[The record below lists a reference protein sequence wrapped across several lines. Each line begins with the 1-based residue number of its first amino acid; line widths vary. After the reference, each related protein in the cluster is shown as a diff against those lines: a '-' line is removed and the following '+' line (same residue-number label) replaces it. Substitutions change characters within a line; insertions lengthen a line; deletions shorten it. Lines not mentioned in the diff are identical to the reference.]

1 VPAHHADT
9 DKCGNTVR
17 AHSIG
22 QKEQNAFFSGE
33 KAEKV
38 SQKKF
43 ALHANAA
50 ADRQILPV
58 NHMLRLTTATAKKAA
73 CRVQY
78 LRQRLTASM
87 PAAKGQNL
95 ARHHRRCVLLVAR
108 NADRNASSAT

>member
-1 VPAHHADT
+1 MWQYGA
-9 DKCGNTVR
+9 R
-17 AHSIG
+17 A
-22 QKEQNAFFSGE
+22 QYQAKTTRTPFS
-33 KAEKV
+33 AEKRLK
-38 SQKKF
+38 SSLRKTF

-50 ADRQILPV
+50 ADRHILPV
-58 NHMLRLTTATAKKAA
+58 NNMLRLTTARAKKTA

-87 PAAKGQNL
+87 PAAKEQNL